1 MVYVKMP
8 DKTQSQQQQKTKELK
23 TFSTQVITLDQIRND
38 KRKLTL
44 VYIIKALGE
53 VSEKGLSYLINYLK
67 EEKKTSLGYNIVK
80 IEDKIIVRELTED
93 IKSLL
98 YVGIVE
104 VDPKSKKL
112 KLTSNGQEFLESI
125 KVVDKDIEQLY
136 QIVEEYRNKI
146 TAIDEEISLIS
157 TSTIRKR

>member
-1 MVYVKMP
+1 MP
-8 DKTQSQQQQKTKELK
+8 DKTQSQQQKTKELK

-67 EEKKTSLGYNIVK
+67 EEKKINLGYNIVK
-80 IEDKIIVRELTED
+80 IGDKIIVRELTED

-125 KVVDKDIEQLY
+125 KVVDKDVEQLC
-136 QIVEEYRNKI
+136 QIAEEYRNKI

>member
-8 DKTQSQQQQKTKELK
+8 DKTQSQQQKTKELK

-67 EEKKTSLGYNIVK
+67 EEKKINLGYNIVK
-80 IEDKIIVRELTED
+80 IGDKIIVRELTED

-125 KVVDKDIEQLY
+125 KVVDKDVEQLC
-136 QIVEEYRNKI
+136 QIAEEYRNKI